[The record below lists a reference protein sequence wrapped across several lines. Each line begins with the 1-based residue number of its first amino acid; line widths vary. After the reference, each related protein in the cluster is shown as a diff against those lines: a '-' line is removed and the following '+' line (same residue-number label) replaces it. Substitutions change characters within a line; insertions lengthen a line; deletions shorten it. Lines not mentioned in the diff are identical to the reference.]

1 MKSFYPID
9 ILLQKQFVGI
19 GSVQSREKMEMH
31 AFRSIGAQNKVS
43 EGEKEMARRYVVG
56 AMTGTSIDGIDVA
69 LCEVTGYGLDMQVQV
84 THTYSDDLPKPIA
97 EKLHKFANEDAAFT
111 ARELTELQRD
121 FTLVHVQ
128 AVENLL
134 SQRNES
140 TKVDLICAHGQT
152 VYHAPPCSW
161 QLFAP
166 APLAHALNV
175 PVVCDLRAADVAAGG
190 QGAPLTPLA
199 DWILFRDRAG
209 VETRA
214 VCNLGGFCNVTVLG
228 PCDAPADK
236 QVSFADVSACV
247 SGYDVCA
254 CSQLLDAVARQR
266 LNAPYDRDGKC
277 ATAGVADA
285 AIQAD
290 LIEKLK
296 KQARAG
302 RSLGTA
308 DSPVRWIASYAHI
321 AANDLAA
328 AAVSAV
334 ASVIVESLPES
345 TNSLF
350 LAGGGTRNHALR
362 GAITTLAAGRGIS
375 MWMPDGNADGT
386 ASGKSDMY
394 ASYREAISWAVL
406 GALSQD
412 RVPVTLPRS
421 TGVLDPPAAGLWAF
435 PPY

>member
-1 MKSFYPID
+1 M
-9 ILLQKQFVGI
+9 V
-19 GSVQSREKMEMH
+19 RH
-31 AFRSIGAQNKVS
+31 
-43 EGEKEMARRYVVG
+43 VVG
-56 AMTGTSIDGIDVA
+56 AMTGTSIDGIDVT
-69 LCEVTGYGLDMQVQV
+69 LCAVTGHGLEMEVHV
-84 THTYSDDLPKPIA
+84 MHTYSDAFPKIIA
-97 EKLHKFANEDAAFT
+97 ERLHNFANEDAAFT

-121 FTLVHVQ
+121 FTLVQVQ

-134 SQRNES
+134 SQRQES
-140 TKVDLICAHGQT
+140 RKVDLLCAHGQT

-166 APLAHALNV
+166 APLAHAFNV

-199 DWILFRDRAG
+199 DWVLFRDRAG

-228 PCDAPADK
+228 PCSISAGK
-236 QVSFADVSACV
+236 QVSFADVSGSV
-247 SGYDVCA
+247 GGYDVCA
-254 CSQLLDAVARQR
+254 CSQLLDAVARRR
-266 LNAPYDRDGKC
+266 LNAPYDREGQC
-277 ATAGVADA
+277 ASAGVADA
-285 AIQAD
+285 AMVAE

-296 KQARAG
+296 FQALAG

-308 DSPVRWIASYAHI
+308 DSPMQWIPSFDHI

-334 ASVIVESLPES
+334 ASVIVESLPEG

-362 GAITTLAAGRGIS
+362 EVITTLAARRGIS
-375 MWMPDGNADGT
+375 MFKPAGEDAEKNE
-386 ASGKSDMY
+386 MY

-412 RVPVTLPRS
+412 KVPVTLPRS
-421 TGVLDPPAAGLWAF
+421 TGVQDPPVAGLWAF